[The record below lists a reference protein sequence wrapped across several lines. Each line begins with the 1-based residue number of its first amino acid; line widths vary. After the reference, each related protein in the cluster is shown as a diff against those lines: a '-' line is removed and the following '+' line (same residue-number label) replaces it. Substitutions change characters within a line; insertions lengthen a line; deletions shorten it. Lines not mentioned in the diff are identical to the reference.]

1 MMMGGGS
8 QKEGVQLVLL
18 MVAGP
23 PSHTWPHHLHLHQT
37 AGHVRPLHR
46 LHCWQWEHSYPL
58 QPSLL
63 CVGET
68 NRCAYHETVEY
79 HSLSLTHC
87 FSDLSFLI
95 LRMSMVNPRADP
107 PIIKMMMS
115 DRTPPTTEA
124 SSVLP
129 LLAVE
134 PAYESM
140 YCKEVAAL

>member
-23 PSHTWPHHLHLHQT
+23 TLPHHLHLHHT

-68 NRCAYHETVEY
+68 NRCVYHETVEY

-87 FSDLSFLI
+87 FSDVSLLI
-95 LRMSMVNPRADP
+95 LRMNPRAHP

-115 DRTPPTTEA
+115 ERTPLTTEA
-124 SSVLP
+124 DSVQS
-129 LLAVE
+129 AEADSV
-134 PAYESM
+134 
-140 YCKEVAAL
+140 

>member
-1 MMMGGGS
+1 MC
-8 QKEGVQLVLL
+8 L
-18 MVAGP
+18 
-23 PSHTWPHHLHLHQT
+23 
-37 AGHVRPLHR
+37 
-46 LHCWQWEHSYPL
+46 
-58 QPSLL
+58 
-63 CVGET
+63 
-68 NRCAYHETVEY
+68 YHETVEC
-79 HSLSLTHC
+79 HNLSLTHC
-87 FSDLSFLI
+87 FSSIDLSFLF

-140 YCKEVAAL
+140 CCKEVAAL

>member
-1 MMMGGGS
+1 MQG

-23 PSHTWPHHLHLHQT
+23 PSHTWPHHLHLHHT

-68 NRCAYHETVEY
+68 NRCVYHETVEC

-87 FSDLSFLI
+87 FSSIDLSFLFLI
-95 LRMSMVNPRADP
+95 MSMVNPRADP

-115 DRTPPTTEA
+115 ERTPPTTEA
-124 SSVLP
+124 DKP
-129 LLAVE
+129 GKINQNTR
-134 PAYESM
+134 YRGR
-140 YCKEVAAL
+140 CI

>member
-8 QKEGVQLVLL
+8 QKECVQLVLL

-23 PSHTWPHHLHLHQT
+23 PSHTWPRHLHLHR
-37 AGHVRPLHR
+37 HVRPLHR

-68 NRCAYHETVEY
+68 NRCAYHETVEC
-79 HSLSLTHC
+79 HNLSLTHC
-87 FSDLSFLI
+87 FSDLSFLF

-115 DRTPPTTEA
+115 ERTPLTTESDSMQSA
-124 SSVLP
+124 EADSVIGP
-129 LLAVE
+129 
-134 PAYESM
+134 
-140 YCKEVAAL
+140 

>member
-8 QKEGVQLVLL
+8 QKVGVQLVLL

-68 NRCAYHETVEY
+68 VFIMRLLNATV
-79 HSLSLTHC
+79 THC
-87 FSDLSFLI
+87 FSSIDLSFLF
-95 LRMSMVNPRADP
+95 LRMSIVNPRVNP

-115 DRTPPTTEA
+115 ERTPPTTEA
-124 SSVLP
+124 DSVQS
-129 LLAVE
+129 AEADSVI
-134 PAYESM
+134 
-140 YCKEVAAL
+140 